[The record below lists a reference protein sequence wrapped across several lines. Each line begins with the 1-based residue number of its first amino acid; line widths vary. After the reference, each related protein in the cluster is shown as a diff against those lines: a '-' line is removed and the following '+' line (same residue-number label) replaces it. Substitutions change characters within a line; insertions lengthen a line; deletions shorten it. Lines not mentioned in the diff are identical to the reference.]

1 MIAEQSTTID
11 RSEIYVDN
19 HSWNF
24 PRMSIQV
31 SQTFCFCPNC
41 GTATKT
47 VGQSPFRCSNCD
59 FGFYFSPATAVGGI
73 IVNEKSEMLLLIR
86 ARDPGKGKYG
96 LPGGFADAGE
106 SLETSLI
113 REVMEETA
121 LTVTS
126 TRYLC
131 SFPNTYTYRN
141 VTVDV
146 LDAFYVCEV
155 ETFDDLVAT
164 PEEVKS
170 FYIGHPDEEVLN
182 NFAFQSNRL
191 AIEMYLKH

>member
-1 MIAEQSTTID
+1 MKIES
-11 RSEIYVDN
+11 
-19 HSWNF
+19 
-24 PRMSIQV
+24 
-31 SQTFCFCPNC
+31 
-41 GTATKT
+41 
-47 VGQSPFRCSNCD
+47 VGQSPFRCASCD

-73 IVNEKSEMLLLIR
+73 IVNQKGEMLLLIR
-86 ARDPGKGKYG
+86 ARDPGKGQYG

-131 SFPNTYTYRN
+131 SFPNTYTYRG
-141 VTVDV
+141 VTGDV

-164 PEEVKS
+164 PEEVES
-170 FYIGHPDEEVLN
+170 FYIGHPDKKVLDN
-182 NFAFQSNRL
+182 LAFKSNRL
-191 AIEMYLKH
+191 AIEKYLKQ